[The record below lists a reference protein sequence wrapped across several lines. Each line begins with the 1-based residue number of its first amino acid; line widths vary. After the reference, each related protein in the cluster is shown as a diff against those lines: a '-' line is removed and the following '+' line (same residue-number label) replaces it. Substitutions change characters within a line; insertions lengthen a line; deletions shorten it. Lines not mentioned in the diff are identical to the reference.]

1 MFGVALSL
9 AAQQIAVDRG
19 SAIARFALKPRPPGA
34 GVQSPRLS
42 VADTARRGLSR
53 GEATGLGF
61 LAGAGVGLVIA
72 HIVNERQ
79 RTGEGKLENY
89 IGIPIGLGLFTA
101 VTVFVAM
108 GD

>member
-1 MFGVALSL
+1 M
-9 AAQQIAVDRG
+9 
-19 SAIARFALKPRPPGA
+19 
-34 GVQSPRLS
+34 
-42 VADTARRGLSR
+42 
-53 GEATGLGF
+53 
-61 LAGAGVGLVIA
+61 IA